1 MSQGHVDF
9 RYTFE
14 RAKKVTLRMIW
25 ADVAWARVGDVVVM
39 MTGRRRNR
47 SMMKT
52 AVNII

>member
-14 RAKKVTLRMIW
+14 RAKKVTLRMFW
-25 ADVAWARVGDVVVM
+25 ADVDWARVGDVVVM
-39 MTGRRRNR
+39 MTGRRNR